1 MSLGALARALSLS
14 TPFVRAVEL
23 GHSPLP
29 RGRAVDF
36 ARVLHLPVADL
47 AEVDQATLAV
57 TIDALTA
64 AGGCD
69 RAVAIVEELAKGPHA
84 LAPSFDAVG
93 AVLSYLRARGS
104 APEDDILT
112 MLAAREEEHLERHET
127 SVHGS
132 AAGASLC
139 AVRLL
144 ADLVTAGRLRW
155 RDAPGKKG
163 DPSAPL
169 IYSIAAREKRRS
181 LDTRM
186 GCVERAVERRRAG
199 A

>member
-36 ARVLHLPVADL
+36 ARVLQLPVADL

-69 RAVAIVEELAKGPHA
+69 RAVAILEEMRRGGVPATLP
-84 LAPSFDAVG
+84 APA
-93 AVLSYLRARGS
+93 
-104 APEDDILT
+104 
-112 MLAAREEEHLERHET
+112 
-127 SVHGS
+127 
-132 AAGASLC
+132 
-139 AVRLL
+139 
-144 ADLVTAGRLRW
+144 
-155 RDAPGKKG
+155 
-163 DPSAPL
+163 
-169 IYSIAAREKRRS
+169 

-186 GCVERAVERRRAG
+186 GCVERAVARRRAG